1 MLDALAIDGPAG
13 SGKSTVAR
21 AAARELGFLYLDTG
35 AMYRALAWK
44 ALKLG
49 VNLEDGAALA
59 ALAPQTRWEFAD
71 DGARLLLDGE
81 DVSAAIRSPEVT
93 ANTRFAARVPEVRA
107 HLVALQR
114 QMAAKRP
121 AATEGRDITT
131 VVLPDAKWRLFLTA
145 SPEARAERRVKD
157 NAARGFAADREAI
170 LRDILDRDASDDA
183 IGPLAE
189 ARRLAM
195 AGEGIALF
203 DTSALTQDA
212 VVAAVVAWVRNG
224 APLPKA

>member
-1 MLDALAIDGPAG
+1 MLAALAIDGPAG

-44 ALKLG
+44 ALQLRL
-49 VNLEDGAALA
+49 NLEDGAALA
-59 ALAPQTRWEFAD
+59 ALAPQTRWEFSA

-81 DVSAAIRSPEVT
+81 DVTAAIRSPEVT
-93 ANTRFAARVPEVRA
+93 ANTKFAARVPEVRA
-107 HLVALQR
+107 HLVKLQR
-114 QMAAKRP
+114 QMAAARP
-121 AATEGRDITT
+121 AAMEGRDITT
-131 VVLPDAKWRLFLTA
+131 VVLPDAQWRVFLTA
-145 SPEARAERRVKD
+145 SAEVRAERRVKD
-157 NAARGFAADREAI
+157 NAARGFAADRAAI
-170 LRDILDRDASDDA
+170 LRDILERDASDDA

-212 VVAAVVAWVRNG
+212 VVAAVVAWVRDG